1 MSKWFMPREPLPAAA
16 GVRLFCFPYA
26 GGGAGVFAPLRQ
38 FMDGVA
44 AVQYPGRESRIG
56 EPPLADMD
64 SLANAVV
71 REIAPFTAQPYALL
85 GHSLGARVAY
95 EAACRLR
102 DAGLPSPRH
111 LFVAGSRTPRMP
123 ELHPIHHLDDKAF
136 LEGMFRFAGT
146 PDELRGHE
154 EVLRFFLPML
164 RADFTIS
171 ETWIAPK
178 RPPLDVPITAFCGD
192 ADDDAPARDMQGWSA
207 FTSRRFGFRLLEG
220 AHFALFSHMEEA
232 ASTILECLGGD
243 VLARPF
249 HAPLAGCAAEAGTAR
264 SAG

>member
-64 SLANAVV
+64 SL
-71 REIAPFTAQPYALL
+71 
-85 GHSLGARVAY
+85 GARVAY

-102 DAGLPSPRH
+102 EAGLPSPRH